1 MIVIFGLLLSGC
13 KKTEAWQKWNMG
25 QLSLDQDGQI
35 TYCVVES
42 FGKNYYDLDELNGMA
57 VKEVAEF
64 NGKNHIGEGTPA
76 TVLEVGK
83 LEENSGM
90 VRVVWKFNCAE
101 SFAAFLGESFYFE
114 TLEEAVEKKHVFTG
128 SLLYQ
133 GNDSIA
139 LDEVNK
145 VKYRTKH
152 VLVTDVK
159 SVIHLPYEVLY
170 YGPGVKV
177 LKDGSID
184 TTGCEDAAVVILKK

>member
-1 MIVIFGLLLSGC
+1 MI
-13 KKTEAWQKWNMG
+13 
-25 QLSLDQDGQI
+25 
-35 TYCVVES
+35 
-42 FGKNYYDLDELNGMA
+42 A
-57 VKEVAEF
+57 VL
-64 NGKNHIGEGTPA
+64 T
-76 TVLEVGK
+76 
-83 LEENSGM
+83 
-90 VRVVWKFNCAE
+90 
-101 SFAAFLGESFYFE
+101 
-114 TLEEAVEKKHVFTG
+114 AVEKKHVFTG